1 MANGFLYDVK
11 AIVDKASFAEGI
23 RELQKLEQTSKR
35 LIAGISGVSASVI
48 GSATIAGEVATQEL
62 RVARSIGVSTEA
74 LSSWKVAANVAG
86 ASASGLI
93 GTLSAL
99 ENKMQHLK
107 TGTVDSALAKN
118 LGMLGVGYG
127 EFADMDA
134 ESRMRTVFNQADQME
149 DQQLAAT
156 LVGDILGQAGRDY
169 YDSLKLSGKS
179 IDEQLQEARKL
190 NFVSNQNRKEAALFA
205 SEIRAVKEAGK
216 SITML
221 FGSEIASALTPTVRT
236 VKTYLINNRD
246 AIRKGIT
253 GFAQQT
259 ASLFNSISGGLMK
272 IVPIV
277 NGLIDNFGG
286 LDKII
291 VKVGVGFA
299 SFKLMQFAGGIRSIV
314 SSIGLLKA
322 GLGALALGGISLVLD
337 DIFTH
342 FMGGESLIFDHIIPK
357 LEELKKQFEIDD
369 KMSGFVDAWSNL
381 VNKLK
386 DDKFQTALKGITDW
400 LANLGGNTLTTVIK
414 ELGNLLDLLTAI
426 AQGDWKKAAVSGAKV
441 LTDASDYVVA
451 SVTGQSVEDVGGR
464 AGAQKRL
471 NEALTQNN
479 IKMTPRLP
487 KNRINE
493 DDLPQDVKKAIN
505 DLRDL
510 GATDILNGYSSIIN
524 FKKVNDGIMQPANR
538 VNDGIIQPSGK
549 ITQVSPED
557 WVFAVKDIAD
567 LAGAFLPSGV
577 TTNNNM
583 NAPASYVINQNFSFG
598 GNVRP
603 SDVKTHAYRGAS
615 EALQSNLSNA
625 SRIMQLMPGT
635 R

>member
-35 LIAGISGVSASVI
+35 LIAGISGISASVV

-86 ASASGLI
+86 VSASGLI

-118 LGMLGVGYG
+118 LGMLGVSYG
-127 EFADMDA
+127 DFANMDS

-156 LVGDILGQAGRDY
+156 LVGDILGQAGKDY

-205 SEIRAVKEAGK
+205 SEIRSVKEAGK

-221 FGSEIASALTPTVRT
+221 FGTEIASALTPTVKT
-236 VKTYLINNRD
+236 VKNYLINNRD
-246 AIRKGIT
+246 AIRRGIT

-259 ASLFNSISGGLMK
+259 AGLFNAITGGLMK
-272 IVPIV
+272 VVPVV

-286 LDKII
+286 LDKVI
-291 VKVGVGFA
+291 VKVGIGFA
-299 SFKLMQFAGGIRSIV
+299 SLKLTQFAGGIRSIISGV
-314 SSIGLLKA
+314 GLLKA
-322 GLGALALGGISLVLD
+322 GLGGLALGGISLILD
-337 DIFTH
+337 DIVTH
-342 FMGGESLIFDHIIPK
+342 FMGGESMIFDHILPK
-357 LEELKKQFEIDD
+357 LKELKDEFNISIDTEQFKEMALSFKDLWENTEGFRKALAKIGEVLIADTINNITKAIDGLSTSLTWT
-369 KMSGFVDAWSNL
+369 MNLINAFYEGGFSGGMEFIKKTIVESATDGKPSKVVQGANATLQL
-381 VNKLK
+381 VSPGAYIGG
-386 DDKFQTALKGITDW
+386 KFG
-400 LANLGGNTLTTVIK
+400 
-414 ELGNLLDLLTAI
+414 EFLGNKISGKADDSANDAI
-426 AQGDWKKAAVSGAKV
+426 VS
-441 LTDASDYVVA
+441 
-451 SVTGQSVEDVGGR
+451 
-464 AGAQKRL
+464 
-471 NEALTQNN
+471 
-479 IKMTPRLP
+479 
-487 KNRINE
+487 
-493 DDLPQDVKKAIN
+493 
-505 DLRDL
+505 
-510 GATDILNGYSSIIN
+510 
-524 FKKVNDGIMQPANR
+524 
-538 VNDGIIQPSGK
+538 PSGK
-549 ITQVSPED
+549 VTKLSPDD

-567 LAGAFLPSGV
+567 LAGGLMPSGV
-577 TTNNNM
+577 TTTNNNM
-583 NAPASYVINQNFSFG
+583 SAPANYVINQSFTFG
-598 GNVRP
+598 GSARA
-603 SDVKTHAYRGAS
+603 SDVRAQAYRGAS

>member
-1 MANGFLYDVK
+1 MSSFLYDVK

-35 LIAGISGVSASVI
+35 LIAGISGISASVI

-118 LGMLGVGYG
+118 LGMLGVSYG
-127 EFADMDA
+127 DFANMDS

-156 LVGDILGQAGRDY
+156 LVGDILGQAGKDY

-190 NFVSNQNRKEAALFA
+190 NFVSNQNRKEAAIFA
-205 SEIRAVKEAGK
+205 SEIRSVKEAGK

-221 FGSEIASALTPTVRT
+221 FGTEIASALTPTVKT
-236 VKTYLINNRD
+236 VKNYLINNRD
-246 AIRKGIT
+246 AIRRGIT

-259 ASLFNSISGGLMK
+259 AGIFNMIAGGLLK
-272 IVPIV
+272 ITPIV
-277 NGLIDNFGG
+277 TGLIDNFGG
-286 LDKII
+286 LDKVI

-299 SFKLMQFAGGIRSIV
+299 SFKLMQLAGGIRSIISGV
-314 SSIGLLKA
+314 GLLKA
-322 GLGALALGGISLVLD
+322 SLSGLVMGGLGLILE
-337 DIFTH
+337 DIVYH
-342 FMGGESLIFDHIIPK
+342 FMGGGSLIFDHIIPK
-357 LEELKKQFEIDD
+357 IKELADELGIDIDFEKVAEGIEKMAKALGSFASSTVKNTIQLLKDLGAIFKDLISGDWDKLGQDMKKYLDDMVKGLEEVFNTKGVKEAFSKGYSDAISSGQGVVSATAEGTSRGLAEVSLIGPIYKWLYNNAIDAMGGEE
-369 KMSGFVDAWSNL
+369 KTGVK
-381 VNKLK
+381 KLK
-386 DDKFQTALKGITDW
+386 DGI
-400 LANLGGNTLTTVIK
+400 I
-414 ELGNLLDLLTAI
+414 
-426 AQGDWKKAAVSGAKV
+426 SP
-441 LTDASDYVVA
+441 
-451 SVTGQSVEDVGGR
+451 GGR
-464 AGAQKRL
+464 V
-471 NEALTQNN
+471 T
-479 IKMTPRLP
+479 
-487 KNRINE
+487 
-493 DDLPQDVKKAIN
+493 
-505 DLRDL
+505 
-510 GATDILNGYSSIIN
+510 S
-524 FKKVNDGIMQPANR
+524 
-538 VNDGIIQPSGK
+538 
-549 ITQVSPED
+549 VSPDD

-567 LAGAFLPSGV
+567 LAGGLMPSGV
-577 TTNNNM
+577 NTTNNNM
-583 NAPASYVINQNFSFG
+583 SAPANYVINQNFSFG
-598 GNVRP
+598 GNARA
-603 SDVKTHAYRGAS
+603 SDVRSQAYKGTS
-615 EALQSNLSNA
+615 EAMQSNLSNA

>member
-1 MANGFLYDVK
+1 MASGFLYDVK

-35 LIAGISGVSASVI
+35 LIAGISGISASVI
-48 GSATIAGEVATQEL
+48 GSATVAGEVATQEL
-62 RVARSIGVSTEA
+62 KVARSIGVSTEA

-156 LVGDILGQAGRDY
+156 LVGDILGQAGKDY

-205 SEIRAVKEAGK
+205 SEVRAVKEAGK

-221 FGSEIASALTPTVRT
+221 FGTEIASALTPTVRT

-246 AIRKGIT
+246 AIRRGIT

-259 ASLFNSISGGLMK
+259 AGIFNMISGSLLK
-272 IVPIV
+272 VTPIV
-277 NGLIDNFGG
+277 TGLIDNFGG
-286 LDKII
+286 LDKVI

-299 SFKLMQFAGGIRSIV
+299 SLKLMQVAGGIRSLI
-314 SSIGLLKA
+314 SGIGLLKA
-322 GLGALALGGISLVLD
+322 GLGGLAMGGLGLILE
-337 DIFTH
+337 DIVYH
-342 FMGGESLIFDHIIPK
+342 FMGGGSLIFDDILPK
-357 LEELKKQFEIDD
+357 LKE
-369 KMSGFVDAWSNL
+369 
-381 VNKLK
+381 LK
-386 DDKFQTALKGITDW
+386 DDFNISINTDQFKELADEFKKLWDNTEGFRKALASITEVLIVDALESITDSING
-400 LANLGGNTLTTVIK
+400 LSAAVTFAMKLFNAFAEGGFTGGMDFIMQSIK
-414 ELGNLLDLLTAI
+414 ESNDPEKEHPVLDWFKNAWGVTEAI
-426 AQGDWKKAAVSGAKV
+426 MNPKKAALKYVSEGIAN
-441 LTDASDYVVA
+441 Y
-451 SVTGQSVEDVGGR
+451 
-464 AGAQKRL
+464 AG
-471 NEALTQNN
+471 
-479 IKMTPRLP
+479 
-487 KNRINE
+487 
-493 DDLPQDVKKAIN
+493 KKADDSAN
-505 DLRDL
+505 D
-510 GATDILNGYSSIIN
+510 AIIS
-524 FKKVNDGIMQPANR
+524 
-538 VNDGIIQPSGK
+538 PSGR
-549 ITQVSPED
+549 ITKLSPDD
-557 WVFAVKDIAD
+557 WVFAVKDISD
-567 LAGAFLPSGV
+567 LAGGLMPSGV
-577 TTNNNM
+577 NTTNNNM
-583 NAPASYVINQNFSFG
+583 NAPANYVINQSFSIG
-598 GNVRP
+598 AGVRA
-603 SDVKTHAYRGAS
+603 SEVRAQAYRGTS

-625 SRIMQLMPGT
+625 SKIMQLMPGT

>member
-1 MANGFLYDVK
+1 MASGFLYDVK

-35 LIAGISGVSASVI
+35 LIAGISGISASVI

-86 ASASGLI
+86 ASASGLV

-156 LVGDILGQAGRDY
+156 LVGDILGQAGKDY

-205 SEIRAVKEAGK
+205 SEVRAVKEAGK

-221 FGSEIASALTPTVRT
+221 FGTEIASALTPTVRT
-236 VKTYLINNRD
+236 VKNYLINNRD
-246 AIRKGIT
+246 AIRRGIT

-259 ASLFNSISGGLMK
+259 AGIFNMISGSLLK
-272 IVPIV
+272 VTPIV
-277 NGLIDNFGG
+277 TGLIDNFGG
-286 LDKII
+286 LDKVI

-299 SFKLMQFAGGIRSIV
+299 SLKLMQVAGGIRSLI
-314 SSIGLLKA
+314 SGIGLLKA
-322 GLGALALGGISLVLD
+322 GLGGLALGGLGLILE
-337 DIFTH
+337 DIVYH
-342 FMGGESLIFDHIIPK
+342 FMGGGSLIFDDILPK
-357 LEELKKQFEIDD
+357 LKE
-369 KMSGFVDAWSNL
+369 
-381 VNKLK
+381 LK
-386 DDKFQTALKGITDW
+386 DDFNINIDTEQFKELATEFKKLWDNTEGFRKALASISEVLIVDALKSITDSING
-400 LANLGGNTLTTVIK
+400 LSAAVTFAMRLFNAFAEGGFTGGMEFIMESIK
-414 ELGNLLDLLTAI
+414 ESNDPDKEHPIRDWFKNAWGVTEAI
-426 AQGDWKKAAVSGAKV
+426 MNPKKAALKYVSEGIANF
-441 LTDASDYVVA
+441 
-451 SVTGQSVEDVGGR
+451 
-464 AGAQKRL
+464 AG
-471 NEALTQNN
+471 
-479 IKMTPRLP
+479 
-487 KNRINE
+487 
-493 DDLPQDVKKAIN
+493 KKADDSAN
-505 DLRDL
+505 D
-510 GATDILNGYSSIIN
+510 AIIS
-524 FKKVNDGIMQPANR
+524 
-538 VNDGIIQPSGK
+538 PSGR
-549 ITQVSPED
+549 ITKLSPDD

-567 LAGAFLPSGV
+567 LAGGLMPAGV
-577 TTNNNM
+577 NTTNNNM
-583 NAPASYVINQNFSFG
+583 NAPANYVINQSF
-598 GNVRP
+598 NVGAGVRA
-603 SDVKTHAYRGAS
+603 SEVRAQAYRGTS

-635 R
+635 K

>member
-259 ASLFNSISGGLMK
+259 ASLFNSISGGLIK

-400 LANLGGNTLTTVIK
+400 LVNLGGNTLTTVIK

-479 IKMTPRLP
+479 IKMSPRLP

-510 GATDILNGYSSIIN
+510 EATDILKGYSSIIN

-603 SDVKTHAYRGAS
+603 SDVKTHAYRGTS

>member
-1 MANGFLYDVK
+1 MASGFLYDVK

-35 LIAGISGVSASVI
+35 LVAGISGISASVI

-62 RVARSIGVSTEA
+62 KVARSIGVSTEA

-86 ASASGLI
+86 ASASGLV

-156 LVGDILGQAGRDY
+156 LVGDILGQAGKDY

-205 SEIRAVKEAGK
+205 SEVRAVKEAGK

-221 FGSEIASALTPTVRT
+221 FGTEIASALTPTVRT
-236 VKTYLINNRD
+236 VKNYLINNRES
-246 AIRKGIT
+246 IRKGIT

-259 ASLFNSISGGLMK
+259 AELFNKIAGGLVK
-272 IVPIV
+272 ITPIV
-277 NGLIDNFGG
+277 AGLIDNFGG

-299 SFKLMQFAGGIRSIV
+299 SFKLMQLAGGIRSII
-314 SSIGLLKA
+314 SGIGLLKA
-322 GLGALALGGISLVLD
+322 SLGGLAMGGLGLILE
-337 DIFTH
+337 DIVYH
-342 FMGGESLIFDHIIPK
+342 FMGGGSLIFDDILPK
-357 LEELKKQFEIDD
+357 LKEIAD
-369 KMSGFVDAWSNL
+369 
-381 VNKLK
+381 
-386 DDKFQTALKGITDW
+386 
-400 LANLGGNTLTTVIK
+400 
-414 ELGNLLDLLTAI
+414 ELGIDVDFGKVADGI
-426 AQGDWKKAAVSGAKV
+426 KKLG
-441 LTDASDYVVA
+441 
-451 SVTGQSVEDVGGR
+451 
-464 AGAQKRL
+464 
-471 NEALTQNN
+471 EALGSFATSAVKNT
-479 IKMTPRLP
+479 MTLL
-487 KNRINE
+487 K
-493 DDLPQDVKKAIN
+493 
-505 DLRDL
+505 DL
-510 GATDILNGYSSIIN
+510 GAIFKDLISGDWDKLGQDMKKYLEDMKKGLEEVFNTKGVKDAFTKGYDDAISSGQSKVSATAEGATRGFSQIPLIGGMYKWAYNTTVDLMGLEEKGIN
-524 FKKVNDGIMQPANR
+524 KIE
-538 VNDGIIQPSGK
+538 DGIISPGGK
-549 ITQVSPED
+549 ITSVSPDD

-567 LAGAFLPSGV
+567 LAGGLMPAGV
-577 TTNNNM
+577 STTNNNM
-583 NAPASYVINQNFSFG
+583 NAPANYVINQSF
-598 GNVRP
+598 NVGAGVRA
-603 SDVKTHAYRGAS
+603 SEVRAQAYRGTS

-635 R
+635 K